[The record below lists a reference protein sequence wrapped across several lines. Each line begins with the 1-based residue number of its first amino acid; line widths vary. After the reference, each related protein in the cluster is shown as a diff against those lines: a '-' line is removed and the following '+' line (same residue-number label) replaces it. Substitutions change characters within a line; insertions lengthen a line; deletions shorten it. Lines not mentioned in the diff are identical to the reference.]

1 MLGVITSVD
10 GKNNNIDIVGQGCG
24 NGSSGGSHQD
34 LTKILILVVGM
45 KALNDNIRSKS
56 HHHSGNV
63 APTYCVHLV
72 G

>member
-1 MLGVITSVD
+1 MITSVD
-10 GKNNNIDIVGQGCG
+10 SENNNIDIVGQGCG
-24 NGSSGGSHQD
+24 SGSSGGTHQD

-45 KALNDNIRSKS
+45 EALNDNIRSKL

-63 APTYCVHLV
+63 TRIYCVHLV